1 MATKIKLNK
10 GDSVWFAACKKPF
23 KVRAANDRFAICTQP
38 YNFKP
43 KTVIYTIIDFER
55 NVRGLDNMVLGIY
68 SYYTDEECVAALQDF
83 INGTMEVSYRTSKN
97 VELDIIKVKRYENKE
112 YWFKLRR
119 SNTGSIH
126 NPKTN
131 TSY

>member
-10 GDSVWFAACKKPF
+10 GDSVWFAAGTKPF

-55 NVRGLDNMVLGIY
+55 NVRGLDDMVFGIY
-68 SYYTDEECVAALQDF
+68 SYYTDEECEAALQDL
-83 INGTMEVSYRTSKN
+83 ITGTMGVSYRTSKN
-97 VELDIIKVKRYENKE
+97 VELDIIKVKSYGKKDN
-112 YWFKLRR
+112 
-119 SNTGSIH
+119 
-126 NPKTN
+126 KTN
-131 TSY
+131 KSTSN

>member
-10 GDSVWFAACKKPF
+10 GDSVWFAAGTKPF

-43 KTVIYTIIDFER
+43 KTVIYTIIDFAR
-55 NVRGLDNMVLGIY
+55 NVRGLDNTVLGDY
-68 SYYTDEECVAALQDF
+68 SYYTDEECEAALQEL

-97 VELDIIKVKRYENKE
+97 VELDIIKVKSYGNKE
-112 YWFKLRR
+112 ISVRGRGGAYGMSRL
-119 SNTGSIH
+119 
-126 NPKTN
+126 PL
-131 TSY
+131 

>member
-10 GDSVWFAACKKPF
+10 GDSVWFAACRKPF

-55 NVRGLDNMVLGIY
+55 NVRGLDNTVFGEY
-68 SYYTDEECVAALQDF
+68 YYYTDQECVAALQDL

-97 VELDIIKVKRYENKE
+97 VELDIIKVKSYGNKE
-112 YWFKLRR
+112 CRIKYRRFFK
-119 SNTGSIH
+119 NG
-126 NPKTN
+126 N
-131 TSY
+131 

>member
-1 MATKIKLNK
+1 MTKKIKLNK
-10 GDSVWFAACKKPF
+10 GDSVWFAAGRKPF

-68 SYYTDEECVAALQDF
+68 SYYNDEECVAALQDL

-97 VELDIIKVKRYENKE
+97 VELDIIKVKSYGNNKNSIRD
-112 YWFKLRR
+112 KRG
-119 SNTGSIH
+119 SNQV
-126 NPKTN
+126 
-131 TSY
+131 